1 MAAPCRYGTAT
12 VRERGALGDFCM
24 PLGITVS
31 LLVLGAI
38 VATGIVGYLIDRSED
53 SEESRE
59 K

>member
-1 MAAPCRYGTAT
+1 
-12 VRERGALGDFCM
+12 M